1 MQENRA
7 ESERGG
13 NWEENAATVTTNI
26 GRILQKYPAK
36 SSV

>member
-7 ESERGG
+7 ESKRGE

-26 GRILQKYPAK
+26 ARIL
-36 SSV
+36 